1 MQPKTKERLISLR
14 RHNRKMPRRRVD
26 IPVEK
31 VVYTNPE
38 ILARFTTESGK
49 LIPRRVTGL
58 PAWLHRKVVREVKR
72 ARAVNL
78 LP

>member
-1 MQPKTKERLISLR
+1 MQPKTKERMSNFR
-14 RHNRKMPRRRVD
+14 RANRKMPRRRVD

-31 VVYTNPE
+31 LIYTNPE
-38 ILARFTTESGK
+38 LLARFTSESGK

-58 PAWLHRKVVREVKR
+58 PAWIHRKVVREVKR

-78 LP
+78 MS

>member
-1 MQPKTKERLISLR
+1 MQPKTKERMSNFR
-14 RHNRKMPRRRVD
+14 RANRKMPRRRVD

-31 VVYTNPE
+31 IDYTNPE
-38 ILARFTTESGK
+38 LLARFTTESGK

>member
-1 MQPKTKERLISLR
+1 MQPSTPERMSNFR
-14 RHNRKMPRRRVD
+14 RANRKMPRRRVD

-31 VVYTNPE
+31 IIYTNPE
-38 ILARFTTESGK
+38 LIARFTSESGK
-49 LIPRRVTGL
+49 LIPRRITGL
-58 PAWLHRKVVREVKR
+58 PAWLHRKVVREIKR

>member
-1 MQPKTKERLISLR
+1 MQPKTKERMSNFR
-14 RHNRKMPRRRVD
+14 RANRKMPRRRVD

-31 VVYTNPE
+31 LIYTNPE
-38 ILARFTTESGK
+38 LIARFTTESGK
-49 LIPRRVTGL
+49 LIPRRITGL
-58 PAWLHRKVVREVKR
+58 PAWLHRKVVREIKR

>member
-1 MQPKTKERLISLR
+1 MQPKTKERMSNFR
-14 RHNRKMPRRRVD
+14 RANRKMPRRRVD

-31 VVYTNPE
+31 IIYTNPE
-38 ILARFTTESGK
+38 LIARFTTESGK
-49 LIPRRVTGL
+49 LIPRRITGL
-58 PAWLHRKVVREVKR
+58 PAWLHRKVIREIKR

>member
-1 MQPKTKERLISLR
+1 MQPKTKERLSNLR

>member
-1 MQPKTKERLISLR
+1 MQPKTKERMSNFR
-14 RHNRKMPRRRVD
+14 RANRKMPRRRVD

-31 VVYTNPE
+31 IVYTNPE
-38 ILARFTTESGK
+38 IIARFTTESGK
-49 LIPRRVTGL
+49 LIPRRITGL
-58 PAWLHRKVVREVKR
+58 PAWLHRKVIREIKR

>member
-31 VVYTNPE
+31 VSYTNPE

>member
-1 MQPKTKERLISLR
+1 MQPKTTERLISLR
-14 RHNRKMPRRRVD
+14 KNNRRMPRRRMD

-31 VVYTNPE
+31 LVYSNPE
-38 ILARFTTESGK
+38 LLTRFLTETGK
-49 LIPRRVTGL
+49 LIPRRTTGL
-58 PAWLHRKVVREVKR
+58 PAWLHRKVTREVKR

>member
-1 MQPKTKERLISLR
+1 MQPKTKERMSNFR
-14 RHNRKMPRRRVD
+14 RANRKMPRRRVD

-31 VVYTNPE
+31 IIYTNPE
-38 ILARFTTESGK
+38 LLARFTSESGK

-58 PAWLHRKVVREVKR
+58 PAWIHRKVVREVKR

-78 LP
+78 MS

>member
-1 MQPKTKERLISLR
+1 MQPKTKERMSNFR
-14 RHNRKMPRRRVD
+14 RANRKMPRRRVD

-31 VVYTNPE
+31 LVYTNPE
-38 ILARFTTESGK
+38 ILSRFTTESGK
-49 LIPRRVTGL
+49 LIPRRITGL
-58 PAWLHRKVVREVKR
+58 PAWLHRKVIREIKR

>member
-72 ARAVNL
+72 ARSINL

>member
-1 MQPKTKERLISLR
+1 MQPKTKERLSNLR

-31 VVYTNPE
+31 IIYTNPE
-38 ILARFTTESGK
+38 ILARFTSESGK

-58 PAWLHRKVVREVKR
+58 PAWLHRKVTREIKR
-72 ARAVNL
+72 ARAINL
-78 LP
+78 MA

>member
-1 MQPKTKERLISLR
+1 MQPKTLERLISFR
-14 RHNRKMPRRRVD
+14 RNNRRMTRRRLDV
-26 IPVEK
+26 PLEK
-31 VVYTNPE
+31 INYTCPE

-49 LIPRRVTGL
+49 LIPRRITGV
-58 PAWLHRKVVREVKR
+58 PAWLHRKITKEVKR

>member
-38 ILARFTTESGK
+38 ILVRFTTESGK

>member
-1 MQPKTKERLISLR
+1 MQPKTKERMSNFR
-14 RHNRKMPRRRVD
+14 RANRKMPRRRVD

-31 VVYTNPE
+31 ISYTNPE
-38 ILARFTTESGK
+38 LLARFTTESGK
-49 LIPRRVTGL
+49 LIPRRITGL

>member
-1 MQPKTKERLISLR
+1 MQPKTKERMSNFR
-14 RHNRKMPRRRVD
+14 RANRKMPRRRVD

-31 VVYTNPE
+31 IDYTNPE
-38 ILARFTTESGK
+38 LLSRFTTESGK

>member
-31 VVYTNPE
+31 VTYTNPE
-38 ILARFTTESGK
+38 ILNRFTTESGK

>member
-1 MQPKTKERLISLR
+1 MQPKNKERLSALR

>member
-58 PAWLHRKVVREVKR
+58 PAWLHRQVVREVKR

>member
-1 MQPKTKERLISLR
+1 MQPKTKERMSNFR
-14 RHNRKMPRRRVD
+14 RANRKMPRRRVD

-31 VVYTNPE
+31 IVYTNPE

-49 LIPRRVTGL
+49 LIPRRITGL

-72 ARAVNL
+72 SRAVNL

>member
-58 PAWLHRKVVREVKR
+58 PAWLHRKVVRDVKR

>member
-1 MQPKTKERLISLR
+1 MQPKTTERLISLR
-14 RHNRKMPRRRVD
+14 KNNRRMPRRRVD

-31 VVYTNPE
+31 LIYTNPE
-38 ILARFTTESGK
+38 MLSRFLTETGK

-58 PAWLHRKVVREVKR
+58 PAWLHRQVTREVKR
-72 ARAVNL
+72 ARAINL